1 MAFIVTRGRIPW
13 LHLVLNRCKYNRI
26 MHAVSGPQQLH
37 IRHDVMHAEQGIPF
51 FQKELLDLAFG
62 SRLPVI
68 DSLLPPFITIGC
80 QPEAWGCI

>member
-1 MAFIVTRGRIPW
+1 
-13 LHLVLNRCKYNRI
+13 
-26 MHAVSGPQQLH
+26 
-37 IRHDVMHAEQGIPF
+37 MHAEQGIPF